1 MSFKTALRSRIKDDA
16 TVGAIVGANVFWSTR
31 PQGSPFPAVV
41 LTTVFAEAPQHFGGY
56 SPTLR
61 RDVVQIDC
69 YASTA
74 KVAAELREAVLAAI
88 VPEATVGG
96 VTFQRAF
103 PDWRDDV
110 RNTPAGEVFREI
122 IEAEFRHD

>member
-1 MSFKTALRSRIKDDA
+1 MSFKTALRTRIKDNA
-16 TVGAIVGANVFWSTR
+16 AVSAIVGANVFWSTR

-56 SPTLR
+56 SPNIK
-61 RDVVQIDC
+61 RDVIQIDC
-69 YASTA
+69 YATTA
-74 KVAAELREAVLAAI
+74 KVAAELRDAVLAAI

-103 PDWRDDV
+103 PDWRDGV
-110 RNTPAGEVFREI
+110 LNTPTGEVFREI